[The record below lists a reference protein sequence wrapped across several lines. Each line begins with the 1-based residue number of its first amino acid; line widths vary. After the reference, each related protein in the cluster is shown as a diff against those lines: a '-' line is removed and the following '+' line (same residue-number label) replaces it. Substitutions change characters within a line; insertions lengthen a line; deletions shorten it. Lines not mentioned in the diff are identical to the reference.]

1 MQKCFPMLALA
12 ALLFAP
18 LSKAEQVSPV
28 RSAAIHTC
36 NDEAANPL
44 LATCG
49 RLHSLRSMERAW
61 QSTVSALTSNPN
73 DRR

>member
-36 NDEAANPL
+36 NDEAAEYSS
-44 LATCG
+44 TCG